1 MIGSGKE
8 AEPAKEEEE
17 GALQDSSDDDEDINS
32 KSIEEECIVEDLM
45 DRYSAGHK
53 GEEDQIIEAMR
64 IDGMKRAVALFRHQQ
79 WMDRK
84 LQHAAEVCERL
95 TLRIVPASKQA
106 IIAKQAAAQKKAPKE
121 VSESRGLL
129 RVTVVEAENLP
140 KLDLMRAS
148 DPYCLVFLTDE
159 KGEPGE
165 IVYRTEVVPHN
176 CNPVFNEV

>member
-1 MIGSGKE
+1 M
-8 AEPAKEEEE
+8 
-17 GALQDSSDDDEDINS
+17 
-32 KSIEEECIVEDLM
+32 
-45 DRYSAGHK
+45 AGLSL
-53 GEEDQIIEAMR
+53 E
-64 IDGMKRAVALFRHQQ
+64 Q

-148 DPYCLVFLTDE
+148 GMKSLHLLLYYSSVLAKLNNASFMW
-159 KGEPGE
+159 G
-165 IVYRTEVVPHN
+165 I
-176 CNPVFNEV
+176 